1 MDKFLIRL
9 KDKEQANGDKSIGE
23 KCQEEN
29 IGDSERGVGA
39 AVDEV
44 GLDKEKWKR
53 MRKFQDS

>member
-9 KDKEQANGDKSIGE
+9 KDNERANAGKSIGE
-23 KCQEEN
+23 KCQEDN

-44 GLDKEKWKR
+44 GLGKEWPYR
-53 MRKFQDS
+53 